1 MSADSPAP
9 GLLDPRRSAL
19 LLVDV
24 QAKLVPAIPD
34 SDAVIDRTGRLINAA
49 HRLDVPVAASEQ
61 YPRGLGH
68 TVPALSERLNDAAR
82 FEKSTFDALRAPE
95 LARWL
100 RESGRDQIVL
110 VGTEAHVCVL
120 QSAFGCVGAGYA
132 VFVVADAVG
141 SRAAENREL
150 ALARL
155 RAGGAQVVS
164 MEMVIFEW
172 LERAGTDAF
181 RDVVPL
187 VR

>member
-1 MSADSPAP
+1 MSPDAPAP

-19 LLVDV
+19 LVVDV
-24 QAKLVPAIPD
+24 QEKLVPAIPD
-34 SDAVIDRTGRLINAA
+34 SDAVIEQAGRLVDAA
-49 HRLDVPVAASEQ
+49 RRLDVPVAASEQ

-68 TVPALSERLNDAAR
+68 TVEPLRGRLHDAAR
-82 FEKSTFDALRAPE
+82 IEKSTFDALRAPE
-95 LARWL
+95 VARWL
-100 RESGRDQIVL
+100 RESGRDQVVF

-120 QSAFGCVGAGYA
+120 QTAFGGMGRGYRA
-132 VFVVADAVG
+132 FVVADAVG

-155 RAGGAQVVS
+155 RAGGAGVVS
-164 MEMVIFEW
+164 TEMVIFEW